1 MGGRS
6 DTPGAVLGDGSQ
18 TRQRL
23 RCARR
28 AVAGLPS
35 GSASSR
41 LARRRCHAAAWAP
54 AAPMLAGACAGEHTP
69 SACVRACS
77 ALACGPDRLRLRAVP
92 RGLVRGLP
100 GGGRR
105 AGGARFLLRAS
116 AHMLR
121 ASHKVAALLR
131 RRFSA
136 PTTPLAGVLP
146 ARAAPSGL
154 AALRP
159 GGGTLWRRP
168 CGQPPPR
175 QRRRTACQA
184 IPAAFASGWCVGRVG
199 GVIALLSACNA
210 VPGPVR
216 ATGPLVAP
224 VVLGSACARPSRP
237 AAGCSVIGRPGARG
251 CGRLSWAWV
260 ALPAAL
266 EEGHPCLPRHPTPN
280 TSSA

>member
-1 MGGRS
+1 MVAARS
-6 DTPGAVLGDGSQ
+6 
-18 TRQRL
+18 
-23 RCARR
+23 
-28 AVAGLPS
+28 
-35 GSASSR
+35 
-41 LARRRCHAAAWAP
+41 
-54 AAPMLAGACAGEHTP
+54 
-69 SACVRACS
+69 
-77 ALACGPDRLRLRAVP
+77 
-92 RGLVRGLP
+92 
-100 GGGRR
+100 
-105 AGGARFLLRAS
+105 GARLPLRAS
-116 AHMLR
+116 AHTLR
-121 ASHKVAALLR
+121 YAHKVAALLR

-168 CGQPPPR
+168 CGQPPQR
-175 QRRRTACQA
+175 QRRRTGCQA
-184 IPAAFASGWCVGRVG
+184 IPAAFASGRCVDRAG
-199 GVIALLSACNA
+199 GVIARLSACNA

-237 AAGCSVIGRPGARG
+237 AAGSPVIGRPGARG

-280 TSSA
+280 TSGA